1 MEVASHQSIGEFS
14 SPNGGTGARFSH
26 AVVILAGIAALA
38 ATLVT
43 ILFV

>member
-1 MEVASHQSIGEFS
+1 MEFASHQSIGESS
-14 SPNGGTGARFSH
+14 SPSGGTGARFSH

-43 ILFV
+43 VVFV